1 MNTLISAKEK
11 QVEQTEDGQANK
23 PPKWG
28 TPENSLHT
36 AAAAAPAD
44 DEDEDE
50 GTCSN
55 G

>member
-23 PPKWG
+23 PSKWG

-36 AAAAAPAD
+36 AAAAPAD

-50 GTCSN
+50 ETCSN